1 MTSRQPWYGRQ
12 TTGRASAYAGERCWA
27 ASGTR
32 EKVAGLHRVRGRK
45 LLGCIGYAGVVARR
59 PPAAGRRPPAA
70 AGARQTRGGLRS
82 SPSPES
88 PHRRL
93 VRVVRVAISR
103 PAPCPLRGLWI
114 RGGGRRPARRP
125 GLRLRLSRSLVAV
138 ALLRASRRL
147 TAFRSAAQGA
157 DGNPRAAASNQNQA
171 LCLEGCLVQVGFPN
185 SRGHTAAA
193 NLRPRGMSRRFP
205 PCNE

>member
-32 EKVAGLHRVRGRK
+32 EKVAGLHRVRGS
-45 LLGCIGYAGVVARR
+45 GC
-59 PPAAGRRPPAA
+59 PPAA